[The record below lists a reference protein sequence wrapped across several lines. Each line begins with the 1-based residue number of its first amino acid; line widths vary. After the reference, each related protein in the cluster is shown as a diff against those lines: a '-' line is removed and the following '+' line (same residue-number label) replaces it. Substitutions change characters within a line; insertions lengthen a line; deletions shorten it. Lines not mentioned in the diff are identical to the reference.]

1 MKTPKNAAVIR
12 IVQPLGQEV
21 LSDGQKQFNKLIK
34 KIEGQRKKLSALQ
47 VEILAY
53 EQQFN
58 NECLPLLDK
67 FQQHRVEL
75 LHLFDDAFDN
85 KKLSAREK
93 GNLSDYIYNLG
104 SELLNGGV
112 KDESIERIV
121 NKHCDPD
128 DEADEAGE
136 ALEKSILKDMFGLD
150 IDEGDSMSAEE
161 AFMKFIAEQ
170 MEKGKQQAEKFQEAE
185 ELRQST
191 RKKTAQEIKKECE
204 QQAHEQ
210 QISQSIR
217 EVFRKL
223 ASALHPDKEQDPNER
238 ERKNAL
244 MQRVN
249 VAYGKN
255 DLLQLLELQLEVEQ
269 IDQTAMNAISEDR
282 LKYYNQIL
290 NTQSAELQM
299 EISAV
304 WQRFKAQHHIRART
318 ALSPAKI
325 KSLAQENVL
334 SFERSINILCE
345 DISNFKD
352 LKTLKKFLKSTP
364 TGTSFLEH
372 VYGYDDEYVQNRA
385 YDADDWF

>member
-1 MKTPKNAAVIR
+1 MKKPKSAAVIR
-12 IVQPLGQEV
+12 IVQPVGQEV

-47 VEILAY
+47 VEMEAY
-53 EQQFN
+53 HQQFN
-58 NECLPLLDK
+58 NECLPLLAK

-85 KKLSAREK
+85 KKLTKREK
-93 GNLSDYIYNLG
+93 ETLSDYIYHLG
-104 SELLNGGV
+104 FELLNGGV
-112 KDESIERIV
+112 KDESIERLID
-121 NKHCDPD
+121 KHCDPD
-128 DEADEAGE
+128 DEADEAE
-136 ALEKSILKDMFGLD
+136 AAFEKSILKNVFGVD
-150 IDEGDSMSAEE
+150 IDEDDGMSPQETL
-161 AFMKFIAEQ
+161 MKFIAEQ
-170 MEKGKQQAEKFQEAE
+170 MEKEKQQAEKFQEAE
-185 ELRQST
+185 EMRQST
-191 RKKTAQEIKKECE
+191 RKKSAQEIKRESE
-204 QQAHEQ
+204 QKAHEQ

-249 VAYGKN
+249 IAYGKN

-269 IDQTAMNAISEDR
+269 IDQTAMNTISEER

-290 NTQSAELQM
+290 NTQSVELAL

-304 WQRFKAQHHIRART
+304 GQRFKMQHHLSIRT

-325 KSLAQENVL
+325 KSMAQENVL
-334 SFERSINILCE
+334 AFERSITILCA
-345 DISNFKD
+345 DIADFKE
-352 LKTLKKFLKSTP
+352 LKTLKKFLKSNP
-364 TGTSFLEH
+364 ASTSFLEH
-372 VYGYDDEYVQNRA
+372 SYGYDDEDLQSWGWA
-385 YDADDWF
+385 F